1 MRIIHWLSLLI
12 VSITLLC
19 LVSCVP
25 AGESAAES
33 PFGGVTMIIFV
44 VVIMGMLYFMMIRPQ
59 RKRMKEQQQFMAA
72 LKRGDRVI
80 TVAGIYGEIESLDK
94 DSAVLKVESGTTIR
108 VTRSSITT
116 KRNQ

>member
-1 MRIIHWLSLLI
+1 MKVLHWLLVLG
-12 VSITLLC
+12 VSIAMLC

-25 AGESAAES
+25 AEESAPES

-44 VVIMGMLYFMMIRPQ
+44 VVILAMMYFMMIRPQ
-59 RKRMKEQQQFMAA
+59 RKRMKEQQQFMAT

-116 KRNQ
+116 KRQQ

>member
-1 MRIIHWLSLLI
+1 MRIVYWLLLLC
-12 VSITLLC
+12 VGITLLC
-19 LVSCVP
+19 IVSCVP
-25 AGESAAES
+25 AEESASES
-33 PFGGVTMIIFV
+33 PFGGITMIIFV
-44 VVIMGMLYFMMIRPQ
+44 VLILAMMYFMMIRPQ
-59 RKRMKEQQQFMAA
+59 RKRMKEHQQFMTS

-116 KRNQ
+116 KRHQ